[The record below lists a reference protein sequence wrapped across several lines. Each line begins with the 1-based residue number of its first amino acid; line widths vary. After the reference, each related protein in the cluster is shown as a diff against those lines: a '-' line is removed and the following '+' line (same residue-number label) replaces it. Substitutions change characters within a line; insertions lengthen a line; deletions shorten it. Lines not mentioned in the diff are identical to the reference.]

1 MLTLSLALPSLGSQP
16 PVGGEDGMQRGA
28 AGVLAGQV
36 EFDGVLVCCACW
48 PCWICSCACWSA
60 CCLRGHAGHEEA
72 AGLEAPASV
81 LASHLDLLLLF
92 FKEAAG
98 TLCSSC
104 CLWEGEKQILFYQS
118 RVQSSATPVT
128 NSLTN

>member
-1 MLTLSLALPSLGSQP
+1 
-16 PVGGEDGMQRGA
+16 MQRGA
-28 AGVLAGQV
+28 AGVLAGHV
-36 EFDGVLVCCACW
+36 GFAGVLVGHVGFTGVLVGVLAG
-48 PCWICSCACWSA
+48 
-60 CCLRGHAGHEEA
+60 LRGHAGHEEA

-104 CLWEGEKQILFYQS
+104 CLWEGEEQILF
-118 RVQSSATPVT
+118 
-128 NSLTN
+128 

>member
-1 MLTLSLALPSLGSQP
+1 
-16 PVGGEDGMQRGA
+16 MQRGA
-28 AGVLAGQV
+28 AGVLAGHV
-36 EFDGVLVCCACW
+36 GFAGVLVGLLAGHVGFGGVL
-48 PCWICSCACWSA
+48 AG
-60 CCLRGHAGHEEA
+60 LRGHAGHEEA

-104 CLWEGEKQILFYQS
+104 CLWEGEEQILF
-118 RVQSSATPVT
+118 
-128 NSLTN
+128 